1 MPYWLQTIILF
12 LAANVLFRISG
23 KQSISSMRVDEVV
36 IMIGLASVLVEPLK
50 SKNLWICI
58 YVGAILI
65 LLMLSMTY
73 LEIFFP
79 RVKRW
84 VMGDPIV
91 LIKNGEINHHNLKR
105 SRMTV
110 DELKMRVRAEKI
122 ADISQIRFATLE
134 ASGRLGIDMDPEYAA
149 ATKKDI
155 EDLKQALQLIGS
167 QLKASVQFT
176 IPPTNPEKNLFIQ
189 ADKVQ
194 EQDPLQ

>member
-1 MPYWLQTIILF
+1 MPYWLQAIILF

-58 YVGAILI
+58 YTGAILI
-65 LLMLSMTY
+65 FLMLGMTY

-79 RVKRW
+79 RLKRW

-91 LIKNGEINHHNLKR
+91 LIKNGEINLQNLKR
-105 SRMTV
+105 ARMTV
-110 DELKMRVRAEKI
+110 DELKMRVRVEKI

-134 ASGRLGIDMDPEYAA
+134 ASGRLGIDLDPEYAA

-155 EDLKQALQLIGS
+155 EDLKQAIQLIGS
-167 QLKASVQFT
+167 RLNTSVQYT
-176 IPPTNPEKNLFIQ
+176 IPPTHPEKNLFIQ
-189 ADKVQ
+189 ADQVQ
-194 EQDPLQ
+194 DQDPLQ

>member
-1 MPYWLQTIILF
+1 MPYWLQAVILF

-23 KQSISSMRVDEVV
+23 KNSISSMRVDEVV

-79 RVKRW
+79 RLKRW
-84 VMGDPIV
+84 VMGEPIV
-91 LIKNGEINHHNLKR
+91 LIKNGEINHQNLKR
-105 SRMTV
+105 ARMTV
-110 DELKMRVRAEKI
+110 DELKMRIRAEKI
-122 ADISQIRFATLE
+122 IDISQIRFATLE
-134 ASGRLGIDMDPEYAA
+134 ASGRLGLDMDPEYAA

-155 EDLKQALQLIGS
+155 EDLKQAIQLIGS
-167 QLKASVQFT
+167 RLNAAVQYT
-176 IPPTNPEKNLFIQ
+176 IPSTNPEKNLFIQ
-189 ADKVQ
+189 ADEMQ